1 MKQRMRS
8 GRRVGEVEKL
18 CFFILFGNT
27 TKQSAFPFYAITP
40 SAKRHVAIPPRPV
53 QKPIMFAVTQRA
65 VSVAPLCRTS
75 AAPKRRASFVV
86 RAGEVESSGSS
97 YYTVVKGVKLD
108 RKVVDDC
115 VAFEKNDGS
124 IDLQEAERI
133 FADIVDGP
141 SRAVG
146 GSNETETTVTNVE
159 LDTAQYVFDNFKWE
173 QDAKDWFFK
182 ELTSKNW

>member
-1 MKQRMRS
+1 MKRRMRS

-27 TKQSAFPFYAITP
+27 TKQSAFPFCAITP

-141 SRAVG
+141 VKGGRWLQRNGNHGHERGAGHRAVRVRQLQVG
-146 GSNETETTVTNVE
+146 ARREGLV
-159 LDTAQYVFDNFKWE
+159 LQGAHF
-173 QDAKDWFFK
+173 
-182 ELTSKNW
+182 

>member
-1 MKQRMRS
+1 M
-8 GRRVGEVEKL
+8 
-18 CFFILFGNT
+18 
-27 TKQSAFPFYAITP
+27 
-40 SAKRHVAIPPRPV
+40 
-53 QKPIMFAVTQRA
+53 
-65 VSVAPLCRTS
+65 
-75 AAPKRRASFVV
+75 